1 MQVQE
6 TNKSS
11 FAMSPF
17 PVDCISK
24 LKLVEQKMTP
34 CFSKSDQMIMTRSPA
49 SKEKPQSRGGDELNS
64 GKKLLNELV
73 AISST
78 VTVAGV

>member
-1 MQVQE
+1 
-6 TNKSS
+6 
-11 FAMSPF
+11 
-17 PVDCISK
+17 
-24 LKLVEQKMTP
+24 MTP